1 MSSLL
6 RHTPEG
12 FRREYLSKCSQRF
25 EQKGGAEVDYAQ
37 ISEGQ
42 GLFEKI
48 NYTAVVQK
56 FSAGFYE
63 AYNAHEHNPLLMKLA
78 GEGKIEELLFE
89 MVKKGVVYAGPYLK
103 EHKSNPY
110 TLLCLLWILRAD
122 STKYASIHNVAGVT
136 DETKFKTQIEQ
147 DLGGGMTGFITSLT
161 DTASP
166 RYSLNTLMKEIL
178 DGKIHKKD
186 IPTSVLDLSS
196 LSAIKTLI
204 KTDLG
209 KLLFLT
215 YLNWPK
221 ASDDGTKF
229 ETKNTPTSINSIFN
243 AGDSTADRGN
253 LVTSVLPWF
262 TGPNDLNDN
271 QFIKPSDAPKSLG
284 SKYVQ
289 AVMDSLPYNEFFK
302 QGKYDPI
309 GILLKKQ
316 LQEYMTTPSTITGMP
331 FPVPVFVN
339 VGHTGG
345 GKEENPFLYFSS
357 KATDI
362 MKGVKLYLAGKKKQ
376 AFSPESEKQIMSAI
390 SNVGKHEKEYFA
402 KIQEVN
408 SQRFGSKYSM
418 EEKQAMVDT
427 IGKTLTLKI
436 NRLKDLI
443 NSVVTQAIA

>member
-12 FRREYLSKCSQRF
+12 FRKEYLSKCSQRF
-25 EQKGGAEVDYAQ
+25 EQKGGAQVNYVG

-56 FSAGFYE
+56 FPANFYE
-63 AYNAHEHNPLLMKLA
+63 AYNAHEHNGQLMKLA

-103 EHKSNPY
+103 EYPDNPY

-122 STKYASIHNVAGVT
+122 STTYIGIH
-136 DETKFKTQIEQ
+136 D
-147 DLGGGMTGFITSLT
+147 GMTTLLNFEDQVVSQLATMGETDMGGFLT
-161 DTASP
+161 EVGNGH
-166 RYSLNTLMKEIL
+166 YSLEEEIMRMMSPSM
-178 DGKIHKKD
+178 
-186 IPTSVLDLSS
+186 IPTAGFVKS
-196 LSAIKTLI
+196 I

-209 KLLFLT
+209 KLLI
-215 YLNWPK
+215 LNYVGWPK
-221 ASDDGTKF
+221 ASDDATKF
-229 ETKNTPTSINSIFN
+229 ETKNTPTSIIN
-243 AGDSTADRGN
+243 GPGADRQKQG
-253 LVTSVLPWF
+253 LITSILPWF
-262 TGPNDLNDN
+262 TGPNDLNKN
-271 QFIKPSDAPKSLG
+271 QFINPSDAPQSLG

-316 LQEYMTTPSTITGMP
+316 LQEYMTTPSTSTGMP